1 MFGSQIPQN
10 PATFH
15 PGAPIGRDSAGADV
29 ITFEY
34 PLNERIRTLLRL
46 EDLFERSRHFIGRTD
61 PLDHHVSL
69 LTLFEIL
76 EVSSRA
82 DLKSDLLQE
91 LERQKQVLLSFRNNP
106 EISEDALNNVLRDI
120 EQAAAAL
127 FSMTGR
133 IGQYLRENEWL
144 MSIKQRTG
152 IPGGACEFDLPS
164 YHYWLHRPADERIGQ
179 LTAWTS
185 PLYPLRDGSAI
196 ILRILRESGKP
207 QKLLAPQGTYQQML
221 GGKTAQMMRVTLD
234 SSHGC
239 VPEISAN
246 KYVLN
251 IRFLIQGAD
260 ESRARTAEAD
270 LPFELTFCN
279 L

>member
-1 MFGSQIPQN
+1 
-10 PATFH
+10 
-15 PGAPIGRDSAGADV
+15 V
-29 ITFEY
+29 ITYEY

-46 EDLFERSRHFIGRTD
+46 EDLFERSRHFIALSD
-61 PLDHHVSL
+61 PHDHHMAL
-69 LTLFEIL
+69 LTLFEIM
-76 EVSSRA
+76 EVASRA

-91 LERQKQVLLSFRNNP
+91 LERQKQVLLGFRNNP
-106 EISEDALNNVLRDI
+106 DISEDALAGVLKDM

-127 FSMTGR
+127 LGMTGR
-133 IGQYLRENEWL
+133 IGQYLRENDWL

-164 YHYWLHRPADERIGQ
+164 YHYWLHRPAEERTGH
-179 LTAWTS
+179 LAGWTA
-185 PLYPLRDGSAI
+185 PLHPLRDGTAI

-207 QKLLAPQGTYQQML
+207 QVLKAPQGMFQQM
-221 GGKTAQMMRVTLD
+221 GGKTAQMLRVRLARD
-234 SSHGC
+234 LAC

-251 IRFLIQGAD
+251 IRFLAQNG
-260 ESRARTAEAD
+260 EENRARTAD
-270 LPFELTFCN
+270 WDVDFELTFCN

>member
-1 MFGSQIPQN
+1 M
-10 PATFH
+10 
-15 PGAPIGRDSAGADV
+15 

-46 EDLFERSRHFIGRTD
+46 EDLFERSRHFIARTD
-61 PLDHHVSL
+61 PLDHHVAL

-106 EISEDALNNVLRDI
+106 EISEEALNNVLRDI

-133 IGQYLRENEWL
+133 IGQYLRENDWL

-207 QKLLAPQGTYQQML
+207 QMLTAPQGTYQQML
-221 GGKTAQMMRVTLD
+221 GGKTAQMLRVTLEEG
-234 SSHGC
+234 HGC

-251 IRFLIQGAD
+251 VRFLTQGAD
-260 ESRARTAEAD
+260 ESRNRTAESD

>member
-1 MFGSQIPQN
+1 
-10 PATFH
+10 
-15 PGAPIGRDSAGADV
+15 V
-29 ITFEY
+29 ITYEY

-46 EDLFERSRHFIGRTD
+46 EDLFERSRHFIGRSESH
-61 PLDHHVSL
+61 DHHMAL
-69 LTLFEIL
+69 LTLFEII
-76 EVSSRA
+76 EVAGRA

-91 LERQKQVLLSFRNNP
+91 LERQKQVLLGFRNNP
-106 EISEDALNNVLRDI
+106 EISEDALTSVLRDI
-120 EQAAAAL
+120 EQASAAI
-127 FSMTGR
+127 FSMTGK

-164 YHYWLHRPADERIGQ
+164 YHYWLHRPAEERIAQ

-185 PLYPLRDGSAI
+185 PLHSLRDGTAI

-207 QKLLAPQGTYQQML
+207 QPMAAALGTYQQML
-221 GGKTAQMMRVTLD
+221 GGKTAQMLRVRLAED
-234 SSHGC
+234 VPC

-251 IRFLIQGAD
+251 IRFLMQGGD
-260 ESRARTAEAD
+260 DPRPKTPEWDVE
-270 LPFELTFCN
+270 FELTFCN

>member
-1 MFGSQIPQN
+1 VLHRQIAQN
-10 PATFH
+10 PRSFFL
-15 PGAPIGRDSAGADV
+15 PGGEPAL
-29 ITFEY
+29 ITYEY

-46 EDLFERSRHFIGRTD
+46 EDLFERSRHFIALSD
-61 PLDHHVSL
+61 PQDHHMAL

-91 LERQKQVLLSFRNNP
+91 LERQKQVLVSFKNNP
-106 EISEDALNNVLRDI
+106 DISEDALSGVLKDM
-120 EQAAAAL
+120 EQASAAL
-127 FSMTGR
+127 FSMAGR
-133 IGQYLRENEWL
+133 IGQYLRENDWL

-164 YHYWLHRPADERIGQ
+164 YHYWLHRPSEQRTGQ
-179 LTAWTS
+179 LAAWTR
-185 PLYPLRDGSAI
+185 PLYPVRDGSAI

-207 QKLLAPQGTYQQML
+207 QAIKAPQGTFQQML
-221 GGKTAQMMRVTLD
+221 GGKTAQMLRVRVD
-234 SSHGC
+234 SDTPV

-251 IRFLIQGAD
+251 IRFLAQHGETDDPRPRIAD
-260 ESRARTAEAD
+260 WD
-270 LPFELTFCN
+270 VGFELTFCN

>member
-1 MFGSQIPQN
+1 
-10 PATFH
+10 
-15 PGAPIGRDSAGADV
+15 V
-29 ITFEY
+29 ISYEY

-46 EDLFERSRHFIGRTD
+46 EALFERSRHFIARTD
-61 PLDHHVSL
+61 PLDHHVAL
-69 LTLFEIL
+69 LTVFEIL
-76 EVSSRA
+76 EVAGRA

-91 LERQKQVLLSFRNNP
+91 LERQKQVLLSFRDNP
-106 EISEDALNNVLRDI
+106 DISADALANVLRDI
-120 EQAAAAL
+120 EQASAAL

-179 LTAWTS
+179 LAAWTN
-185 PLYPLRDGSAI
+185 PLYPLRDGSSI
-196 ILRILRESGKP
+196 ILRILRESGRP
-207 QKLLAPQGTYQQML
+207 QRMSAPLGTFQQML
-221 GGKTAQMMRVTLD
+221 GGKTAQMLRVRLD
-234 SSHGC
+234 SGMQC

-251 IRFLIQGAD
+251 IRFLAQNGDDPRPKTAD
-260 ESRARTAEAD
+260 WD
-270 LPFELTFCN
+270 VGFELTFCN

>member
-1 MFGSQIPQN
+1 LTGLFPQN
-10 PATFH
+10 AAEFPDPPET
-15 PGAPIGRDSAGADV
+15 GARV
-29 ITFEY
+29 ISYEY

-46 EDLFERSRHFIGRTD
+46 EDLFERSRHFIARTD
-61 PLDHHVSL
+61 PLDHHVAL
-69 LTLFEIL
+69 LTVFEIL
-76 EVSSRA
+76 EVAGRA

-91 LERQKQVLLSFRNNP
+91 LERQKQVLLSFRDSP
-106 EISEDALNNVLRDI
+106 DISEDALTNVLRDI
-120 EQAAAAL
+120 EQASAAL

-179 LTAWTS
+179 LAAWTS

-196 ILRILRESGKP
+196 ILRILRESGRP
-207 QKLLAPQGTYQQML
+207 QRMSAPLGTYQLML
-221 GGKTAQMMRVTLD
+221 GGKTAQMLRVRLD
-234 SSHGC
+234 SSMQC

-251 IRFLIQGAD
+251 IRFLAQNGDDPRPKTAD
-260 ESRARTAEAD
+260 WD
-270 LPFELTFCN
+270 VGFELTFCN